1 MTFVGVTALLY
12 PSNEEIDEGEVDGV
26 ERVGESAKERDSL
39 LPPA

>member
-26 ERVGESAKERDSL
+26 KRVGESAKKLDDL
-39 LPPA
+39 LSPA